1 MLTASVES
9 WQTAAASEAEARSK
23 MKHQIDEKSESLV
36 AAAAEAEVKQR
47 ASEDENQRLRMLLVD
62 ATREVQ
68 AASQGNKSNHAN
80 FCCGY
85 LRCDFNLF

>member
-9 WQTAAASEAEARSK
+9 WQTTAASEAEARSK

-47 ASEDENQRLRMLLVD
+47 AAEDENQRLRMLLVD

-80 FCCGY
+80 FCCGN